1 MKKVVASALSVS
13 LAAAMLT
20 SGTMTASAEAST
32 GVGLSAHALTA
43 YR

>member
-20 SGTMTASAEAST
+20 SGAMTASAEAST
-32 GVGLSAHALTA
+32 GVGLSAHIM
-43 YR
+43 